1 MSDYYYNFSE
11 VIERVPSN
19 IEALCQALFPE
30 GKKKGRNWCVADE
43 TGAKGQ
49 SFQISLNPSS
59 AGCFQD
65 RADPS
70 IKGNPIAL
78 VARRNNLTYQDA
90 GAWLAKFCGVQPETR
105 IIKTKK
111 RKVPDVSKYSDELEE
126 LTNAGESYAM
136 SRGILKETLEKTNCK
151 SYGPYLALPHMDTE
165 GRLVL
170 LKFWPTNGT
179 KEMWS
184 NPEPIHT
191 LFGKE
196 LIDPVASG
204 GSLIITEGQW
214 DALTWIQYG
223 YPAVSIPSGA
233 NNDQWIEE
241 DWTFLNQ
248 FSEIILD
255 FDKDEEGRD
264 AETRVRNRLGY
275 ERCRCLRYN
284 HKDANEALN
293 FTGSFDSLKIAL
305 DEALSA
311 PVEHIIKADEIKHVV
326 RENLQRTRTRTG
338 VPFFLNSMSRME
350 FRPHESTLWFGH
362 TGHGKS
368 TAIMNQF
375 AFQAGL
381 GIQGLIASFED
392 NSAINYGHLLLQYS
406 CDSEIA
412 EHDYFDMCYDDL
424 TSKVHLFDSMR
435 RTEPDVMIA
444 TMTLA
449 HKQLGICHFAVDNV
463 MTLDV
468 DRQDN
473 TAQAAVADKFR
484 VFVARY
490 PVHLHIAAHP
500 RKGPD
505 NFIRP
510 PQISEVRGASEWGDM
525 TQNAICVYRDI
536 KKAEKISELYDEGI
550 PAHKIMEFRESCR
563 DGKFI
568 VRKQRKTGELPLCS
582 YNFDSLRKRFFRKPE
597 EITPYWESK
606 PEKLEEKEDLIPVEC
621 ATVTADSDDS
631 LEPLPF

>member
-11 VIERVPSN
+11 VLEKVPSN
-19 IEALCQALFPE
+19 IEALCQTLFPE

-78 VARRNNLTYQDA
+78 VARRNNIGYQEA

-105 IIKTKK
+105 ILK
-111 RKVPDVSKYSDELEE
+111 RKKKKLPDVSKYSEELED
-126 LTNAGESYAM
+126 LSKACVDYAR
-136 SRGILKETLEKTNCK
+136 SRCIKKETLEKMNCK
-151 SYGPYLALPHMDTE
+151 TYGLYLALPHIDIE

-170 LKFWPTNGT
+170 LKFWPTNGS
-179 KEMWS
+179 KDMWS

-191 LFGKE
+191 LFGTE

-214 DALTWIQYG
+214 DALTWIQYD

-275 ERCRCLRYN
+275 ERCRCLRYD
-284 HKDANEALN
+284 HKDANEAYML
-293 FTGSFDSLKIAL
+293 TGSFDALKNAL
-305 DEALSA
+305 QEALSA

-326 RENLQRTRTRTG
+326 RDNLQKTRTRTG
-338 VPFFLNSMSRME
+338 VPFFLDAMNRLE

-381 GIQGLIASFED
+381 GIPGLIASFED
-392 NSAINYGHLLLQYS
+392 NSAINYGHLMLQFS

-412 EHDYFDMCYDDL
+412 EHDGFDKCYDDL
-424 TSKVHLFDSMR
+424 TSMIHLFDSMR

-484 VFVARY
+484 VFVAKY

-505 NFIRP
+505 NFIKP

-550 PAHKIMEFRESCR
+550 PAHKIMEFRNSCR

-582 YNFDSLRKRFFRKPE
+582 FNFDSMRKRFFRE
-597 EITPYWESK
+597 GTTIHPYWL
-606 PEKLEEKEDLIPVEC
+606 PEAKELEEKESSVDIEYV
-621 ATVTADSDDS
+621 TVSVDSNDETNS
-631 LEPLPF
+631 LPF

>member
-1 MSDYYYNFSE
+1 MSKHYYNFTE
-11 VIERVPSN
+11 VIERVPAH
-19 IEALCQALFPE
+19 IEAICETLFPE

-78 VARRNNLTYQDA
+78 VARRQNLNYQDA
-90 GAWLAKFCGVQPETR
+90 GEWLAKFCGVQPETK
-105 IIKTKK
+105 IVKFKK
-111 RKVPDVSKYSDELEE
+111 RKLPDVSKYSKELED
-126 LTNAGESYAM
+126 LTKACLNYGK
-136 SRGILKETLEKTNCK
+136 SRGIDQETLDLLNCK
-151 SYGPYLALPHMDTE
+151 SYGAYIALPHIDTE

-170 LKFWPTNGT
+170 LKFWPTNGS
-179 KEMWS
+179 KEMWT

-196 LIDPVASG
+196 LINPVASG

-214 DALTWIQYG
+214 DALTWIQHG

-275 ERCRCLRYN
+275 ERCRCLRYDF
-284 HKDANEALN
+284 KDANEALN
-293 FTGSFDSLKIAL
+293 LSGFDALKTSLE
-305 DEALSA
+305 EAMSA
-311 PVEHIIKADEIKHVV
+311 PVEHIINAAEIKHTV
-326 RENLQRTRTRTG
+326 REGLQHTRTRTG
-338 VPFFLNSMSRME
+338 VPFFLSGMNHFE

-375 AFQAGL
+375 AFQAGMN
-381 GIQGLIASFED
+381 IPGLIASFED
-392 NSAINYGHLLLQYS
+392 NSAINYGHLMLQYS
-406 CDSEIA
+406 CDCSVA
-412 EHDYFDMCYDDL
+412 EHDYFDKCYDDL
-424 TSKVHLFDSMR
+424 TSQVHLFDSMK

-484 VFVARY
+484 VFVSRY

-505 NFIRP
+505 NFIKP

-536 KKAEKISELYDEGI
+536 KKAEQISELYDEGI
-550 PAHKIMEFRESCR
+550 EVHKIMEFRRSCR

-568 VRKQRKTGELPLCS
+568 VRKQRKTGELPVCS
-582 YNFDSLRKRFFRKPE
+582 YNFDSQRKRFFRQNE
-597 EITPYWESK
+597 ELHPYWTEENK
-606 PEKLEEKEDLIPVEC
+606 QLDEKENHELKEYV
-621 ATVTADSDDS
+621 TVSASSND
-631 LEPLPF
+631 EPQPLPF

>member
-1 MSDYYYNFSE
+1 MPEHYYNFAD
-11 VIERVPSN
+11 VIERVPTH
-19 IEALCQALFPE
+19 IEAICETLFPE

-70 IKGNPIAL
+70 VKGNPIAL
-78 VARRNNLTYQDA
+78 VARRQNVSYQEA
-90 GAWLAKFCGVQPETR
+90 GAWLAKFCGVQPETK
-105 IIKTKK
+105 IIRPKK
-111 RKVPDVSKYSDELEE
+111 KKLPDVSKYSEELEP
-126 LTNAGESYAM
+126 LTQACVDYAK
-136 SRGILKETLEKTNCK
+136 SRGITKQTLEKASCK
-151 SYGPYLALPHMDTE
+151 TYGNYLALPHMDTE
-165 GRLVL
+165 DRLVL
-170 LKFWPTNGT
+170 LKFWPTNGS
-179 KEMWS
+179 KEMWT
-184 NPEPIHT
+184 NPDPVHT
-191 LFGKE
+191 LFGKS
-196 LIDPVASG
+196 LIDPVESG

-214 DALTWIQYG
+214 DALTWIQEG

-275 ERCRCLRYN
+275 ERCRCLRYDF
-284 HKDANEALN
+284 KDANEAL
-293 FTGSFDSLKIAL
+293 TISSFDVLKAAL
-305 DEALSA
+305 EEAMSA
-311 PVEHIIKADEIKHVV
+311 PVEHIIKADEIKHTV
-326 RENLQRTRTRTG
+326 RESLQRTRTRTG
-338 VPFFLNSMSRME
+338 VPFFLTGLNRFE

-375 AFQAGL
+375 AFQAGM
-381 GIQGLIASFED
+381 GIPGLIASFED

-406 CDSEIA
+406 CDSTVA
-412 EHDYFDMCYDDL
+412 EHDYFDKCYDDL
-424 TSKVHLFDSMR
+424 TSQVHLFDSMK

-484 VFVARY
+484 VFVSRY

-505 NFIRP
+505 NFIKP

-550 PAHKIMEFRESCR
+550 DAHKIMEFRKSCR

-568 VRKQRKTGELPLCS
+568 VRKQRKTGELPVCS
-582 YNFDSLRKRFFRKPE
+582 YNFDSQRKRFFRQDSE
-597 EITPYWESK
+597 LRPYWE
-606 PEKLEEKEDLIPVEC
+606 EKNEQLDEKEDYEEPEYV
-621 ATVTADSDDS
+621 TVAAGSDDAPQ
-631 LEPLPF
+631 PLPF